1 MSAADEAL
9 ASLLA
14 GNERF
19 AKGTP
24 ARDGIDPARRAAV
37 ACEQRPH
44 TIVLSCSDSRVPPEI
59 VFDQGLGHLFT
70 VRVAGNT
77 GSDPAVLASIA
88 FAATHLETP
97 LLVVLGHRRCAAVA
111 AATCQAVADERAGDG
126 IAGAVAP
133 IVPVVERLA
142 RLEPDASHEELAER
156 AVRANVEATAAAI
169 AESPGLAELVRR
181 RTLTVVGAEY
191 DLDSGRVEV
200 LSAGWAAAAHA
211 HGASPAPR
219 PPSRR
224 RGRSGS

>member
-19 AKGTP
+19 AEGAP

-37 ACEQRPH
+37 AARTAPAH
-44 TIVLSCSDSRVPPEI
+44 FVLSCSDSRVPPEI

-77 GSDPAVLASIA
+77 ASDPAILSSIA
-88 FAATHLETP
+88 FAAKQLGVP
-97 LLVVLGHRRCAAVA
+97 LLVVLGHRRCGAVA
-111 AATCQAVADERAGDG
+111 AATAQAVAAESAGDG

-133 IVPVVERLA
+133 IVPVVERLV
-142 RLEPDASHEELAER
+142 RLEPEASHEALAER

-169 AESPGLAELVRR
+169 AESPGLAELVRGGA
-181 RTLTVVGAEY
+181 LTIVGAEY

-200 LSAGWAAAAHA
+200 L
-211 HGASPAPR
+211 
-219 PPSRR
+219 
-224 RGRSGS
+224 